1 MKRSPCAHTWSLT
14 VWVILILP
22 CFIFVNDVQAE
33 TNQHAKQKNS
43 SLPEVLT
50 LDEVAR
56 VLRVTPKSV
65 AQLAR
70 EHRIPARLIGGHWRF
85 RRTAILDWLGRLDT
99 IPQTTNQ
106 LPPTSSPEVSP
117 TPTPQLDGATL
128 RQPSE
133 LPLSKDTLPKSD
145 LLNIT
150 GRGPAGDASPGSSS
164 SASTSSEELPKI
176 GEKKEVKTAE
186 EVSLRGQQVLLKPQQ
201 LTLELDLSYT
211 RSDQE
216 SGITVVPING
226 QPFIANSFGKQ
237 DLYISQFIARYGLP
251 YDLLAVASL
260 PLIHDHREFTAD
272 VPGTSLTEKT
282 TDTRTETSDLFLAL
296 RHTTVKEGVGYPEV
310 ILSLQTLI
318 PTHKS
323 SYGIGG
329 GITLIKRVDPV
340 ALFASFNYVHI
351 FSREFNDVTRLQT
364 ENIFSIDYGFAF
376 SINESLAMSTS
387 LLGTFT
393 GRSTFDN
400 ATLDDVQ
407 RFFLRTSLTALL
419 TEKMFVEP
427 FVSFSLNGND
437 VVTVGVDIPYTFDIS
452 YFLANLFP

>member
-1 MKRSPCAHTWSLT
+1 MKRSPCAHAWSLA
-14 VWVILILP
+14 VWVILILL
-22 CFIFVNDVQAE
+22 CFIFVNEVQAE
-33 TNQHAKQKNS
+33 TRQHARQKNS

-56 VLRVTPKSV
+56 LLRVTPKSV
-65 AQLAR
+65 ARLAR

-99 IPQTTNQ
+99 VPRSTDQ
-106 LPPTSSPEVSP
+106 LSQPSESEVSP
-117 TPTPQLDGATL
+117 TPTPQRDGATL
-128 RQPSE
+128 HQPSE

-150 GRGPAGDASPGSSS
+150 GRGPAGNASPK
-164 SASTSSEELPKI
+164 EPPKI
-176 GEKKEVKTAE
+176 GEKKEVPTAE

-211 RSDQE
+211 RSE
-216 SGITVVPING
+216 EEGLTVVPING
-226 QPFIANSFGKQ
+226 QTFIGNSLGKQ
-237 DLYISQFIARYGLP
+237 DLYIAQFVARYGLP
-251 YDLLAVASL
+251 YDFLAVASL
-260 PLIHDHREFTAD
+260 PLIHDHREFTAT
-272 VPGTSLTEKT
+272 VPGTSLTDET
-282 TDTRTETSDLFLAL
+282 TDNRTETGDLFLAL

-310 ILSLQTLI
+310 ILSLQGLV

-323 SYGIGG
+323 SFGIGG

-364 ENIFSIDYGFAF
+364 ENIFSVDYGFAF

-387 LLGTFT
+387 VLGTFT

-437 VVTVGVDIPYTFDIS
+437 IVTVGVDIPYTFDIAP
-452 YFLANLFP
+452 FLANLFP

>member
-1 MKRSPCAHTWSLT
+1 MKRSPCAHAWSLA
-14 VWVILILP
+14 VWVILILLS
-22 CFIFVNDVQAE
+22 FMFVNEVQAE
-33 TNQHAKQKNS
+33 TRQHARQKSS

-56 VLRVTPKSV
+56 LLRVTQKSV

-99 IPQTTNQ
+99 VSRSTDQ
-106 LPPTSSPEVSP
+106 LSPASEPEVSP
-117 TPTPQLDGATL
+117 TPTPQRNGATL

-145 LLNIT
+145 LLNIS
-150 GRGPAGDASPGSSS
+150 GRGPAGNASPGSSS
-164 SASTSSEELPKI
+164 SASSASKEPEKI
-176 GEKKEVKTAE
+176 GEKKEVPTAE

-211 RSDQE
+211 RSEQE
-216 SGITVVPING
+216 GLTVVPING
-226 QPFIANSFGKQ
+226 QTFIGNSLGKQ
-237 DLYISQFIARYGLP
+237 DLYIAQFVARYGLP
-251 YDLLAVASL
+251 NDFLAVASL
-260 PLIHDHREFTAD
+260 PLIHDRREFTAT
-272 VPGTSLTEKT
+272 VPGTSLTDET
-282 TDTRTETSDLFLAL
+282 TDNRTETGDLFLAL

-310 ILSLQTLI
+310 ILSLQGLV

-364 ENIFSIDYGFAF
+364 ENIFSVDYGFAF

-387 LLGTFT
+387 VLGTFT

-437 VVTVGVDIPYTFDIS
+437 IVTVGVDIPYTFDIAP
-452 YFLANLFP
+452 YLDKIFP